1 MFFIEGNRMNW
12 FNQFQTEM
20 LALRLPLLFL
30 VGIFIIAGFFSGRIV
45 KKIKLPSLIGF
56 MLMGVLLGPSLL
68 NILSGDTQKSL
79 QFITEICLGFVAL
92 SIGLELRYT
101 TLKNQGIGMLL
112 VIFMESFLAFF
123 IVTLLVWLVT
133 KDLALALIFGSI
145 APASAPAGTVAV
157 IQEYKAKGPL
167 TKALYTVVGFD
178 DGLGIIIFGFAFTI
192 AKTLILQEAGTNSGM
207 LAVVLLKPLLEI
219 GLTLIVGVGLA
230 FLFKLLTFHL
240 KSQRDIFIITFAIVT
255 MGCGLST
262 LLNMSLILTNMIIGL
277 VIVNTTPQPFI
288 TKVSNQ
294 TEEIM
299 PLLFLLFFLLAG
311 SNLHI
316 TALPAMGVIGLVYII
331 GRSCGLLGGAW
342 LGSLLGK
349 LPTVIRKYLGLG
361 ILSQAGVAIG
371 LSLVVKQ
378 DFLSLF
384 KDFSPEG
391 ATAGQLAAYEH
402 ANFIGN
408 NVITMITATCIIFEI
423 IGPITTKIALKKAKE
438 INV

>member
-1 MFFIEGNRMNW
+1 MAWLDG
-12 FNQFQTEM
+12 FQNYM
-20 LALRLPLLFL
+20 AGLKLPILLL
-30 VGIFIIAGFFSGRIV
+30 LGIFVVAGFYSGRV
-45 KKIKLPSLIGF
+45 AKRVKLPSLIGF
-56 MLMGVLLGPSLL
+56 MLMGVILGPSLFNL
-68 NILSGDTQKSL
+68 LSQETQNSL

-101 TLKNQGIGMLL
+101 TLKQQGLGMII
-112 VIFMESFLAFF
+112 VIFMESFLAFL
-123 IVTLLVWLVT
+123 IVTLLIWLVT
-133 KDLALALIFGSI
+133 KDIALALIFGSI

-178 DGLGIIIFGFAFTI
+178 DGLGIIIFGFASTF
-192 AKTLILQEAGTNSGM
+192 AKSLIMQEAGSDQAM
-207 LAVVLLKPLLEI
+207 LFFVLLKPLIEI
-219 GLTLIVGVGLA
+219 GLSLAIGVGLA
-230 FLFKLLTFHL
+230 FLFKLLSFKL

-255 MGCGLST
+255 IGCGLST
-262 LLNMSLILTNMIIGL
+262 LFNMSLILTNMIIGL
-277 VIVNTTPQPFI
+277 TVVNTTPQPFI
-288 TKVSNQ
+288 TKVTNQ
-294 TEEIM
+294 TQEFM

-316 TALPAMGVIGLVYII
+316 DALPQMGFIGLVYII
-331 GRSCGLLGGAW
+331 GRSSGLLGGAW
-342 LGSLLGK
+342 LGSTIGK

-371 LSLVVKQ
+371 LSLIVKR

-384 KDFSPEG
+384 KNIDLNL
-391 ATAGQLAAYEH
+391 ATPSQIAAYNH
-402 ANFIGN
+402 ANFIGT

-438 INV
+438 INQPS